1 MAGDVE
7 ETEYLTIPGYVPV
20 KIAAKML
27 NLSPDRITQ
36 HVRSGRFNAK
46 KVGGRYLIPK
56 QEVEDFKRNPPGRVR
71 MRAPKWR
78 QYDSRVRLL
87 NIDIRVN
94 VRAGMQERLEQK
106 LQEIFAEQTHKF
118 AGTMERYV
126 FRNLTDPD
134 RVTITLLWKSN
145 EMPDEAIRDRDMAA
159 FRAELADVLDWDTA
173 EIAHNE
179 GLLYT

>member
-36 HVRSGRFNAK
+36 HVRGGRFHAK

-56 QEVEDFKRNPPGRVR
+56 TEVEEFKRNPPGRVR
-71 MRAPKWR
+71 TRAPKWR

-87 NIDIRVN
+87 NTNIHVRV
-94 VRAGMQERLEQK
+94 REGMQEQLEQK
-106 LQEIFAEQTHKF
+106 LQAIFAEQKHKI
-118 AGTMERYV
+118 AGTMERYI
-126 FRNLTDPD
+126 FRNLAASDSI
-134 RVTITLLWKSN
+134 TITLLWKSN
-145 EMPDEAIRDRDMAA
+145 EMPDETVRNRDLAA
-159 FRAELADVLDWDTA
+159 FRAELADVLDWNTE
-173 EIAHNE
+173 EIIHNE